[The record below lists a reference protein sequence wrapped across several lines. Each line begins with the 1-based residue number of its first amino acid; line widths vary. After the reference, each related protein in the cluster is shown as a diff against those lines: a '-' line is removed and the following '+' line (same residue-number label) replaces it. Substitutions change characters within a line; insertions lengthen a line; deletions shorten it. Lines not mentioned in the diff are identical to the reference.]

1 MDLGVIDFL
10 NVKRP
15 VYCYA
20 HE

>member
-1 MDLGVIDFL
+1 MGLGVFGSL